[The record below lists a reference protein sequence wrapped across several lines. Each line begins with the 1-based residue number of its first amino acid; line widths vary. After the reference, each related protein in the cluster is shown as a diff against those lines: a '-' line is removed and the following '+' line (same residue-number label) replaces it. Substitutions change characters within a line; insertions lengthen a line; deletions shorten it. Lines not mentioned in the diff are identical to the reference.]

1 MLFPGA
7 MQELGG
13 SQEKLLFWLHA
24 KQGKVS
30 FFMQWTAAATRSDL
44 LIRSIFAHIFS
55 PEVWQGWFWIIVR
68 KLLEMP
74 FKGSEK
80 V

>member
-30 FFMQWTAAATRSDL
+30 FFLYSEL
-44 LIRSIFAHIFS
+44 LLPHAQIF
-55 PEVWQGWFWIIVR
+55 
-68 KLLEMP
+68 
-74 FKGSEK
+74 
-80 V
+80 

>member
-1 MLFPGA
+1 MLGA

-30 FFMQWTAAATRSDL
+30 FFYTVNCCCHTLRS
-44 LIRSIFAHIFS
+44 SN
-55 PEVWQGWFWIIVR
+55 
-68 KLLEMP
+68 
-74 FKGSEK
+74 
-80 V
+80 